1 MNAFRRIA
9 AARPIATAT
18 ASIALA
24 SVCFALVPLFARILL
39 AEGVSAEAIGLY
51 RYLLSALIML
61 PFLPRRRHKL
71 PQALMLIGAGLA
83 MGLGWI
89 SYLGAIERAPVATA
103 GVIYMTYPLFTLVL
117 AKLWLGQPMT
127 GRGVIA
133 GLLVLAATAVALSP
147 GAIPADA
154 LLPLL
159 MSLPAPICFAVII
172 VVLSGL
178 VPDLSVPERL
188 ACGMLGAVMGLLP
201 VTLAGDLGR
210 ALPSSGDGWLAI
222 LAMAGLTATLPQ
234 LLYTFAAPLAGAGR
248 AAITGSVELPTM
260 FVIGWLAFGETLGS
274 AQLVAG
280 ALVLLAIALAP
291 SLGGRAIEER
301 DDAAEALPPS
311 GDRVPRTS

>member
-9 AARPIATAT
+9 TARPIATAT

-39 AEGVSAEAIGLY
+39 ADGVSAEAIGLY

-103 GVIYMTYPLFTLVL
+103 GVIYMSYPLFTVVL

-133 GLLVLAATAVALSP
+133 GLLVVAAAAVALSP
-147 GAIPADA
+147 GAVPADA

-172 VVLSGL
+172 VVLSAL
-178 VPDLSVPERL
+178 VPALSVPERL

-201 VTLAGDLGR
+201 VKLAGDLDR
-210 ALPSSGDGWLAI
+210 AVPSSGDGWLAI

-248 AAITGSVELPTM
+248 AAMTGSVELPTM

-291 SLGGRAIEER
+291 SLAGRAIEER
-301 DDAAEALPPS
+301 DDAAEAPPPS
-311 GDRVPRTS
+311 GDRVPRTP

>member
-1 MNAFRRIA
+1 M
-9 AARPIATAT
+9 
-18 ASIALA
+18 
-24 SVCFALVPLFARILL
+24 
-39 AEGVSAEAIGLY
+39 
-51 RYLLSALIML
+51 
-61 PFLPRRRHKL
+61 
-71 PQALMLIGAGLA
+71 
-83 MGLGWI
+83 
-89 SYLGAIERAPVATA
+89 ATA
-103 GVIYMTYPLFTLVL
+103 GVIYMSYPLFTVVL

-133 GLLVLAATAVALSP
+133 GLLVVAAAAVALSP
-147 GAIPADA
+147 GAVPADA

-172 VVLSGL
+172 VVLSAL
-178 VPDLSVPERL
+178 VPALSVPERL

-201 VTLAGDLGR
+201 VKLAGDLDR
-210 ALPSSGDGWLAI
+210 AVPSSGDGWLAI

-248 AAITGSVELPTM
+248 AAMTGSVELPTM

-291 SLGGRAIEER
+291 SRRRLSPAARSRSATMLPRPLRPRATGCRERPERPARKSPKATFRSETEVGAARLTVVQGREAPAI
-301 DDAAEALPPS
+301 
-311 GDRVPRTS
+311 G

>member
-61 PFLPRRRHKL
+61 PFLPRRRHKVR
-71 PQALMLIGAGLA
+71 QALMLIGAGLA

-172 VVLSGL
+172 VVLSAL
-178 VPDLSVPERL
+178 VPALSVPERL

-210 ALPSSGDGWLAI
+210 VLPSSSDGWLAI

-234 LLYTFAAPLAGAGR
+234 LLYTFAAPLVGAGR
-248 AAITGSVELPTM
+248 AAMTGSVELPTM

-291 SLGGRAIEER
+291 SLAGRSIEER
-301 DDAAEALPPS
+301 DDAAEARPPS